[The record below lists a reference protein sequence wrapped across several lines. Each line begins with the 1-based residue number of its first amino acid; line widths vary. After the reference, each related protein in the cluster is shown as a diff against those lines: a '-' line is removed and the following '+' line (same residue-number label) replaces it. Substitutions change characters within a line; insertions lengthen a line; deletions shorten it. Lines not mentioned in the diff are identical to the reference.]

1 MITRATKLRLARI
14 NTGQSAAQIA
24 RALGVAPPTY
34 RAWERGENRPPIDVA
49 RKICD
54 LFEVDDMAELFEDA
68 ASSAPV
74 ADVSPPAPPPQDGG
88 RNLPVLG
95 SARGGSDGFDLDNG
109 AAAMSYTD
117 RPANLIGVTDAYAV
131 YVYGS
136 SMEPRYFPGETLH
149 VDPHRPARRGDFV
162 VVQLAGADGET
173 HGVVKRFINRSD
185 DKLVVEQF
193 QPPQKITYAASAVR
207 AVHLIVGTAA

>member
-14 NTGQSAAQIA
+14 HTGQSAAQIA

-34 RAWERGENRPPIDVA
+34 RAWERGDNRPPIDVA
-49 RKICD
+49 RQICD
-54 LFEVDDMAELFEDA
+54 LFEVNDMADLFEDA
-68 ASSAPV
+68 TSPV
-74 ADVSPPAPPPQDGG
+74 AEVSPPAPPPQDGG

-95 SARGGSDGFDLDNG
+95 SARGGSDGFDLAAG
-109 AAAMSYTD
+109 AAAMTYTD
-117 RPANLIGVTDAYAV
+117 RPANLIGVGDAYAV

-162 VVQLAGADGET
+162 VVQLAGGDGDQ
-173 HGVVKRFINRSD
+173 HGVVKRFISRSD

-193 QPPQKITYAASAVR
+193 QPQQKITYAASAVR